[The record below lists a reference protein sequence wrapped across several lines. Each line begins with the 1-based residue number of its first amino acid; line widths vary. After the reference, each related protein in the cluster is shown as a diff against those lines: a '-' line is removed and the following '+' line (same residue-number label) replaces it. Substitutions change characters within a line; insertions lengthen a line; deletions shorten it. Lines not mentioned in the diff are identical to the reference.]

1 MTNRPA
7 IRPLSMSKRPRMTGL
22 RPLGSSITKTLPA
35 TVAPPRSIAG
45 PSVASIRAPV
55 MSTEPPMRAPIIRI
69 SPRALNWWMSRT
81 APPTTI
87 LSAWMARSPSASMV
101 ASRQIRRPPIS
112 DSQSQTA
119 ARFDVLALVHSAPT
133 IRERDR
139 SRSRR
144 SRRPLP
150 SRPGSRGQPVSDSSN
165 SSAPSTSSGE
175 SNSQPSKRSG
185 NGTCNPARSSEP
197 STTTLRSRNPRGS
210 IWSLSSWQHLRSSVA
225 CTARLD
231 IARRPGSTT
240 APLRPAPTS
249 SASSISSMTRSPQG
263 NARHRKCAHRRRASE
278 SRGARTPPTLPATG
292 AGRAEQGAPTARPPP
307 PPAGAGLVRQR
318 HLSHPTAWAVRT
330 RLVATEPSHN
340 NRQCARSAVVN

>member
-35 TVAPPRSIAG
+35 TVAPPRSMAG

-69 SPRALNWWMSRT
+69 SPRALNRWISRT

-197 STTTLRSRNPRGS
+197 STTTLRSRSPRGS

-225 CTARLD
+225 CTARLASFAAPSPRAPSPR
-231 IARRPGSTT
+231 ARSPRAPSTT
-240 APLRPAPTS
+240 APLRAAPMS
-249 SASSISSMTRSPQG
+249 SASSISSMTRPPRG
-263 NARHRKCAHRRRASE
+263 DARHRQ
-278 SRGARTPPTLPATG
+278 ARTG
-292 AGRAEQGAPTARPPP
+292 AGPRIARRAYSAYLASKRSRPGRTGAA
-307 PPAGAGLVRQR
+307 AG
-318 HLSHPTAWAVRT
+318 RT
-330 RLVATEPSHN
+330 RRGPRTPA
-340 NRQCARSAVVN
+340 

>member
-35 TVAPPRSIAG
+35 TVAPPRSMAG

-225 CTARLD
+225 CTARLTSP
-231 IARRPGSTT
+231 AAPSTT

-263 NARHRKCAHRRRASE
+263 SARHRKCAHRRRALE
-278 SRGARTPPTLPATG
+278 CAALVLRLPCQQPEPGGRNRARRRPGPRRHPRAPAWYGNGTCPI
-292 AGRAEQGAPTARPPP
+292 QRP
-307 PPAGAGLVRQR
+307 GL
-318 HLSHPTAWAVRT
+318 
-330 RLVATEPSHN
+330 
-340 NRQCARSAVVN
+340 